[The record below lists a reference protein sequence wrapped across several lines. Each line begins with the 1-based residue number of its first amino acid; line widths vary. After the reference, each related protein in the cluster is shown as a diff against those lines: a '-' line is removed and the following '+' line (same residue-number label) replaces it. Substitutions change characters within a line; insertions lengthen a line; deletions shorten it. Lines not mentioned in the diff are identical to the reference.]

1 MFARHYYNTFS
12 IMKTPYV
19 ASSLILLPARLD
31 TYLVLYAQPK
41 SQILIDS
48 PWPFFTSSYNQCIW
62 CTLNMVIFLHVSSAF
77 TVVIIP
83 TVPPSNR
90 LWITMYIII
99 HLLLLLAQV
108 TTLFYATTSR
118 MQYCCQTKKIPSTGH
133 TIQSIW
139 QTSVTIPSCT
149 SNQSMHK

>member
-1 MFARHYYNTFS
+1 MFARNYYNTYKYT
-12 IMKTPYV
+12 KTPYV
-19 ASSLILLPARLD
+19 ASLILLPRSNS
-31 TYLVLYAQPK
+31 YPVSYAQPK
-41 SQILIDS
+41 SQIFIDS